1 MDEPDEL
8 RGEIERLKKELALL
22 KSQDTSLNQGMIKKT
37 ATVAGGMTN
46 QGILEKEI
54 KKIDLSKGFDTEEV
68 KSTTFFS
75 IKGHPL
81 EKELVCRCSF
91 CSIIL
96 TEEEKIEINNRVY
109 CEKCYREEEN
119 DLDRD
124 SYKIL
129 LCILS
134 GFTSTSSVMEYL
146 GHEVTIQRIAGLS
159 EDEIEKRI
167 EKLLEQGYL
176 FLYGLFFKRIRVSS
190 KGEEALAAYNQIY
203 RDGDC
208 NLVKD
213 RIIDMGV

>member
-1 MDEPDEL
+1 MSNEEEL
-8 RGEIERLKKELALL
+8 IGEIVRLKKEIERLKTGSESP
-22 KSQDTSLNQGMIKKT
+22 SQCMIKKT
-37 ATVAGGMTN
+37 ARVAGGMTD
-46 QGILEKEI
+46 QGVLEKEI
-54 KKIDLSKGFDTEEV
+54 KKINLSKGFDREEV

-81 EKELVCRCSF
+81 NELVWRCSF

-96 TEEEKIEINNRVY
+96 TDFEKIEVNNKIY
-109 CEKCYREEEN
+109 CEQCYREEEH

-129 LCILS
+129 LCILN
-134 GFTSTSSVMEYL
+134 GFSSTSSFLEYL
-146 GHEVTIQRIAGLS
+146 VGEVTIQKIAGLS

-167 EKLLEQGYL
+167 EKLLEHGYL

-213 RIIDMGV
+213 RIRNMEV